1 MDGHFIL
8 KRDNPQVAALQLG
21 NIAPEPMPIVLL
33 RFGSKWLVENASAPL
48 FLDVRPLAKDL
59 FLEILGVT
67 VLGHLDRLPQSGSA
81 LDVAV

>member
-21 NIAPEPMPIVLL
+21 NRAPEPVPIVLL
-33 RFGSKWLVENASAPL
+33 GSGSNRVVENASAPL

-59 FLEILGVT
+59 FLEIFGVT
-67 VLGHLDRLPQSGSA
+67 VLSHLDRLPQSGHA
-81 LDVAV
+81 LDVAA